1 MCVSWMCIVLSYN
14 DSVVVFR
21 SKSSLFFR
29 FYKEK
34 TIFCVLTFDFLD
46 SAEEIGEGLLRLNLG
61 LRKTEKSAF
70 LRRKSRRLFVRKS
83 RRFFRNQ
90 PYTDNAVLK
99 ALLCR
104 VGVESGDL

>member
-1 MCVSWMCIVLSYN
+1 MCIVLSYN

-34 TIFCVLTFDFLD
+34 NNFFCVLTFDFLD
-46 SAEEIGEGLLRLNLG
+46 SAEEIGEGFLMLNLG

-70 LRRKSRRLFVRKS
+70 VCAEENGV
-83 RRFFRNQ
+83 FFATNPTQ
-90 PYTDNAVLK
+90 TTPF
-99 ALLCR
+99 
-104 VGVESGDL
+104 

>member
-34 TIFCVLTFDFLD
+34 TFFCALTFNFLD
-46 SAEEIGEGLLRLNLG
+46 SAEEIGEGVLMLNLG
-61 LRKTEKSAF
+61 FKKTEKSAF
-70 LRRKSRRLFVRKS
+70 VCAEETG
-83 RRFFRNQ
+83 FFRDQ